1 MDIAAFLSQ
10 NNIMLDVRT
19 SDKSKLLRDLCVQA
33 AREVALDPH
42 VVSTEILKRE
52 ELGST
57 GVGSGVAIPHARIQ
71 GLNKPFGILARLK
84 KPLNFAAID
93 GQPIDLIFLLLLPSS
108 LGGEQLNALATVAR
122 QLRKP
127 AVTQA
132 LRRARDNVEAYGSL
146 TDQDED

>member
-1 MDIAAFLSQ
+1 MDIASFLSQ
-10 NNIMLDVRT
+10 NDVMLDVRT
-19 SDKSKLLRDLCVQA
+19 SDKAKLLQDLCTQA

-57 GVGSGVAIPHARIQ
+57 GVGSGVAIPHARIP

-84 KPLNFAAID
+84 KPLDFTAID
-93 GQPIDLIFLLLLPSS
+93 GQSVDLVFLLLLPGSP
-108 LGGEQLNALATVAR
+108 GGEQLNALATVAR

-127 AVTQA
+127 EVTHT
-132 LRRARDNVEAYGSL
+132 LRRARDNVEACSTMLG
-146 TDQDED
+146 E